1 MPSTAPRWHPIQAVN
16 AYGIHQG
23 RPCEP
28 SSGLG
33 SPHSV
38 SRFVYFV
45 TLIPSNTVDFGARQ
59 TNQS

>member
-1 MPSTAPRWHPIQAVN
+1 MRSTPTTS
-16 AYGIHQG
+16 G
-23 RPCEP
+23 
-28 SSGLG
+28 SSGLRTVVRLG

-45 TLIPSNTVDFGARQ
+45 TLILSNTVDFGARQ